1 MVLPLVGEEVAS
13 EVVLGVTWG
22 VQYVSGLPRRPES
35 RSWQKA
41 GVSSGQLAG
50 GESPVDGRCYKELP
64 LCDTP

>member
-1 MVLPLVGEEVAS
+1 L
-13 EVVLGVTWG
+13 G
-22 VQYVSGLPRRPES
+22 VQYVSGLPRRLES

>member
-13 EVVLGVTWG
+13 EVVLGATLG
-22 VQYVSGLPRRPES
+22 VQYVSGLPRRLES